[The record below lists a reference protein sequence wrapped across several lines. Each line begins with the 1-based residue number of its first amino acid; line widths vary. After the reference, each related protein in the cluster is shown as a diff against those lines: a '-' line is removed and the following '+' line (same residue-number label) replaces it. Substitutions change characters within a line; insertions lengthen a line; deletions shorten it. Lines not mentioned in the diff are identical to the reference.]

1 LPLVLNEAQ
10 RKPSYQL
17 EVAFMVDAWIPYGK
31 TEVCARI
38 PTRNFLAY
46 IEPKEKEG
54 VANPKAE
61 IERALSQPIGT
72 QRLSEIA
79 KEGNKVVIVID
90 DATRPTPSHIM
101 IIPLLDE
108 LNKAG
113 VKDEDVTVI
122 FGCGS
127 HRPVTPQEKEKLVGK
142 EALER
147 VRTISHDYMAENQVF
162 LGETSQGTKVN
173 VNKTFA
179 DADVKV
185 LAGDVNLHYYAGYGG
200 GRKGVLPAVS
210 SAETIQQNHALLVHP
225 KAATGVLEGN
235 PVHEDMMEAAKIAKV
250 DFTLNIVV
258 NTNKELV
265 KAFAG
270 DLKQA
275 FIEGTKLVD
284 EMYKVPIEQKANIV
298 IVSAGGQ
305 PHDINLYQASKAIQN
320 ALEAVKRRGVIILAA
335 ECPEG
340 HGNEVFAEWMEKFT
354 DLKRLEKE
362 IKKHF
367 VVGGH
372 KAYYINKALQ
382 KVTIIL
388 LSVMPDC
395 YAVNTFKMRT
405 ASAMNDALR
414 DAFEVVGKNA
424 KVYVMPH
431 GNETLPEYKTLD
443 QNND

>member
-1 LPLVLNEAQ
+1 
-10 RKPSYQL
+10 
-17 EVAFMVDAWIPYGK
+17 MVDAWIPYGK

-38 PTRNFLAY
+38 PTRNYLGS
-46 IEPKEKEG
+46 IEPKEKPG
-54 VANPKAE
+54 VADSKVE
-61 IERALSQPIGT
+61 IEQALNNPIGT

-79 KEGNKVVIVID
+79 KPGNKVVIVVD
-90 DATRPTPSHIM
+90 DATRATPSYLM

-127 HRPVTPQEKEKLVGK
+127 HRPVTTVEIEKLLGK

-147 VRTISHDYMAENQVF
+147 IKTLNHDSMAEDQIF
-162 LGETSQGTKVN
+162 LGETKQGTKVR
-173 VNKTFA
+173 VNKVFA
-179 DADVKV
+179 QADVKV
-185 LAGDVNLHYYAGYGG
+185 LAGDINMHYYAGYGG

-225 KAATGVLEGN
+225 KATMGTLEEN
-235 PVHEDMMEAAKIAKV
+235 PVHEDMMDAAKLAKV
-250 DFTLNIVV
+250 DFILNIV
-258 NTNKELV
+258 TNSSNQLV

-270 DLKQA
+270 DVEQA
-275 FIEGTKLVD
+275 FLEGTKLVD
-284 EMYKVPIEQKANIV
+284 EMYKVPIDQRANIV
-298 IVSAGGQ
+298 IVSAGGH
-305 PHDINLYQASKAIQN
+305 PNDINLYQASKAIHT
-320 ALEAVKRRGVIILAA
+320 ALEAVKRRGVIVLAA

-340 HGNEVFAEWMEKFT
+340 HGNEAFADWMEKFT
-354 DLKRLEKE
+354 DLKKLEKE

-367 VVGGH
+367 VLGGH

-382 KVTIIL
+382 KATIIL

-395 YAVNTFKMRT
+395 YSVNTFKMRT

-414 DAFEVVGKNA
+414 EAFEIAGKNA
-424 KVYVMPH
+424 KVYVMPY
-431 GNETLPEYKTLD
+431 GNTTMPEYKSTEQD
-443 QNND
+443 DIE

>member
-1 LPLVLNEAQ
+1 
-10 RKPSYQL
+10 
-17 EVAFMVDAWIPYGK
+17 MVDAWIPYGK

-38 PTRNFLAY
+38 PTRNFLGH
-46 IEPKEKEG
+46 IEPKEKAG
-54 VANPKAE
+54 VADSKAE
-61 IERALSQPIGT
+61 IERALNQPIGT
-72 QRLSEIA
+72 QRLSEISKA
-79 KEGNKVVIVID
+79 GDKVAIVVD
-90 DATRPTPSHIM
+90 DATRATPSHMM
-101 IIPLLDE
+101 IPPLLDE

-127 HRPVTPQEKEKLVGK
+127 HRPVTSQEKEKLLGK

-147 VRTISHDYMAENQVF
+147 VRTISHDYMAEDQVF
-162 LGETSQGTKVN
+162 LGETSQGTKIN
-173 VNKTFA
+173 VNKAFA

-210 SAETIQQNHALLVHP
+210 SVETIQQNHALLVHP
-225 KAATGVLEGN
+225 KATTGVLEGN

-250 DFTLNIVV
+250 DFILNIVI
-258 NTNKELV
+258 NSNKELV

-270 DLKQA
+270 DLEKA
-275 FIEGTKLVD
+275 FVEGTTLVD
-284 EMYKVPIEQKANIV
+284 EMYKVPIEQRSNIV
-298 IVSAGGQ
+298 VVSAGGQ

-320 ALEAVKRRGVIILAA
+320 ALEAVKRRGVIVLAA

-362 IKKHF
+362 IKKRF
-367 VVGGH
+367 VIGGH

-414 DAFEVVGKNA
+414 DALEVAGKNA

-431 GNETLPEYKTLD
+431 GSDTLPEYKTVD
-443 QNND
+443 QNDD

>member
-1 LPLVLNEAQ
+1 
-10 RKPSYQL
+10 
-17 EVAFMVDAWIPYGK
+17 M
-31 TEVCARI
+31 
-38 PTRNFLAY
+38 
-46 IEPKEKEG
+46 
-54 VANPKAE
+54 
-61 IERALSQPIGT
+61 
-72 QRLSEIA
+72 SEIA
-79 KEGNKVVIVID
+79 KAGNKVAIVVD
-90 DATRPTPSHIM
+90 DATRATPSHMM

-108 LNKAG
+108 LNKAE

-127 HRPVTPQEKEKLVGK
+127 HRPVTPEEMEKLVGK

-147 VRTISHDYMAENQVF
+147 AKAINHDYMAEDQVF

-173 VNKTFA
+173 VNKAFA
-179 DADVKV
+179 EADVKV
-185 LAGDVNLHYYAGYGG
+185 LAGDINLHYYAGYGG

-225 KAATGVLEGN
+225 KATTGVLEGN
-235 PVHEDMMEAAKIAKV
+235 PVHEDMMEAAKLAKV
-250 DFTLNIVV
+250 DFIVNIVI
-258 NTNKELV
+258 NSKKELV

-270 DLKQA
+270 DMEQA
-275 FIEGTKLVD
+275 FVEGTKLVD
-284 EMYKVPIEQKANIV
+284 EMYKVPIEQRANIV
-298 IVSAGGQ
+298 VVSAGGH

-320 ALEAVKRRGVIILAA
+320 ALEAVKRRGVIVLAA

-340 HGNEVFAEWMEKFT
+340 HGNEAFAEWMEKFT

-362 IKKHF
+362 IKKRF

-382 KVTIIL
+382 KATIIL

-414 DAFEVVGKNA
+414 DAFEVAGKNA
-424 KVYVMPH
+424 KVYVMAH
-431 GNETLPEYKTLD
+431 GSDTLPEYKAAD
-443 QNND
+443 QNDNE

>member
-1 LPLVLNEAQ
+1 
-10 RKPSYQL
+10 
-17 EVAFMVDAWIPYGK
+17 MVDAWIPYGK

-79 KEGNKVVIVID
+79 KEGNKVAIVVD

-431 GNETLPEYKTLD
+431 GNDTLPEYKTLD

>member
-1 LPLVLNEAQ
+1 
-10 RKPSYQL
+10 
-17 EVAFMVDAWIPYGK
+17 MVDAWISYGK

-38 PTRNFLAY
+38 PTRNFLGS
-46 IEPKEKEG
+46 IEPKEKTG
-54 VANPKAE
+54 VSDPKAE

-72 QRLSEIA
+72 QRLNEIA
-79 KEGNKVVIVID
+79 KAGDKVAIVVD
-90 DATRPTPSHIM
+90 DATRATPSYLM
-101 IIPLLDE
+101 IPPLLDE

-127 HRPVTPQEKEKLVGK
+127 HRPVTQLEKEKLVGK

-147 VRTISHDYMAENQVF
+147 VRTINHDYMAEDQVF

-173 VNKTFA
+173 VNKIFA
-179 DADVKV
+179 EADVKV
-185 LAGDVNLHYYAGYGG
+185 LAGDINLHYYAGYGG

-210 SAETIQQNHALLVHP
+210 SAETIQQNHALLVQP
-225 KAATGVLEGN
+225 KATTGVLEGN
-235 PVHEDMMEAAKIAKV
+235 PVHEDMMEAAKLAKV
-250 DFTLNIVV
+250 DFILNIV
-258 NTNKELV
+258 TNSKKELV

-270 DLKQA
+270 DLEQA
-275 FIEGTKLVD
+275 FLEGTKLVD
-284 EMYKVPIEQKANIV
+284 EMYKVPIEQRANIV
-298 IVSAGGQ
+298 VVSAGGH
-305 PHDINLYQASKAIQN
+305 PNDINLYQASKAIHN

-340 HGNEVFAEWMEKFT
+340 HGNKAFAEWMEKFT
-354 DLKRLEKE
+354 DIKRIEKE
-362 IKKHF
+362 IKKRF
-367 VVGGH
+367 VLGGH
-372 KAYYINKALQ
+372 KAYYLNKALQ

-414 DAFEVVGKNA
+414 GAFELAGKNA
-424 KVYVMPH
+424 KVYVMPY
-431 GNETLPEYKTLD
+431 GGSTVPEYKTAD
-443 QNND
+443 QNNNGSLL